1 MLFSSN
7 NTLKYFLFITLV
19 LFSFQNILAA
29 PIAPE
34 YIKTKDWQ
42 IDKVSGTEIILKANI
57 VFYNPNKIKAKLK
70 ALDLDIKFNNKF
82 IGKVIQVDIVKING
96 NSSFD
101 VPIRIKFDLKESGF
115 NLNNVMGLISNKKF
129 MVELSGY
136 LKAKVFLMPYKIK
149 INEKQE
155 FRASDFI

>member
-1 MLFSSN
+1 MSSVFSSIN
-7 NTLKYFLFITLV
+7 SIF
-19 LFSFQNILAA
+19 
-29 PIAPE
+29 
-34 YIKTKDWQ
+34 D
-42 IDKVSGTEIILKANI
+42 
-57 VFYNPNKIKAKLK
+57 NPDMWIY
-70 ALDLDIKFNNKF
+70 
-82 IGKVIQVDIVKING
+82 GQ
-96 NSSFD
+96 
-101 VPIRIKFDLKESGF
+101 KESGF